1 MDHFKRFWRGL
12 CRWHDPLATKAE
24 DHLANTPA
32 TKLPPRDAI
41 LWAWLVTEY
50 AKLEPRMRR

>member
-1 MDHFKRFWRGL
+1 MTYYQRLILGL
-12 CRWHDPLATKAE
+12 YRKAE